1 MRRSNAS
8 TAAEG
13 RGPRRRDAALT
24 ARAPPPK
31 AVVAL
36 CPPPFWAGRYTFV
49 GCGGTIPTT
58 LRVVP
63 PLLELLAIASAMA
76 SSLRLGAGAVASR
89 VPVR

>member
-1 MRRSNAS
+1 MRRSNAG

-24 ARAPPPK
+24 AQPPC
-31 AVVAL
+31 AL
-36 CPPPFWAGRYTFV
+36 HHFWAGRYTFV
-49 GCGGTIPTT
+49 ACGGTTPTT

-63 PLLELLAIASAMA
+63 PLMELLAIASAMV

-89 VPVR
+89 VLVR